1 MRRRFPRASLVAP
14 LALVALVS
22 SVRAQEAVRPGQRL
36 SVSEQRL
43 EIYDAVGMI
52 TLRRS
57 TGTDFT
63 IAVTPV
69 GPDAEQLQFFL
80 DRDGDRGVFRVVFPA
95 DADRIAAPEGVS
107 SQHPTL
113 RLRADGT
120 FGGDSDSGRDGTW
133 WRRLGRAG
141 RGDAVEI
148 GGRSGLRAWA
158 NLEITVPEGREL
170 KVHLAVGRATI
181 DGVSG
186 DVLIDTWG
194 ADASATNIAGSWLFD
209 TGSGDVDV
217 RGARGTLKIDTG
229 SGSADVSD
237 VSGDLL
243 DVDTGSGSVDAT
255 NVQVERF
262 RFDTGSG
269 DVRAERVTARRGVA
283 DTGSGSVTLA
293 YAGGPIDDLLIDTG
307 SGSTRL
313 TLPEDVDARVSID
326 TGSGGINIGRTG
338 AIFERRDEDGMVL
351 RFRDGRGRIRIDT
364 GSGGVTIR

>member
-1 MRRRFPRASLVAP
+1 MRRRSLRSIVFAP
-14 LALVALVS
+14 VVALVLAKAGL
-22 SVRAQEAVRPGQRL
+22 AQQAVRPGQL
-36 SVSEQRL
+36 VSVSEQRL
-43 EIYDAVGMI
+43 EIYDAVGTI
-52 TLRRS
+52 ALRRG

-69 GPDAEQLQFFL
+69 GPDAEHLQFFL
-80 DRDGDRGVFRVVFPA
+80 DRDADRGVFRVVFPA
-95 DADRIAAPEGVS
+95 DADRIVAPEGVS
-107 SQHPTL
+107 SQHTTL

-120 FGGDSDSGRDGTW
+120 FGGDSDSGRDGAW

-141 RGDAVEI
+141 RGDEVEI
-148 GGRSGLRAWA
+148 GGRSGLHAWA

-170 KVHLAVGRATI
+170 KLHLAVGRATI

-186 DVLIDTWG
+186 DVLIDTWS
-194 ADASATNIAGSWLFD
+194 ATASATNIAGSWLFD

-217 RGARGTLKIDTG
+217 RGARGTLRIDTG
-229 SGSADVSD
+229 SGSADVTD
-237 VSGDLL
+237 VSGELL

-269 DVRAERVTARRGVA
+269 DVRAERLTARRGVA

-307 SGSTRL
+307 SGGARL

-326 TGSGGINIGRTG
+326 TGSGGINVGRGG